1 MPRHNTL
8 STRTYPHP
16 FSQGLAGSTQTLWLF
31 PQWKSGISA
40 HQQGCRTT
48 PPKYSS
54 EDGSWHPDVH
64 PVHPFLMLFSTT
76 CFQVFLPQ
84 TGSLISFLHVLPSIF
99 RKGTSMWQAPNFRD
113 SACMLS
119 ILRLPPGIA
128 IWRTEAEAE
137 CGVAA
142 PRISQFAGAKCG
154 GFEHSKIHKHECI
167 QATQERYHG
176 ARSCCF
182 YCCYMLKYAKDCSLL
197 CLTSC
202 QMQDPSS
209 LSEYLVT
216 GLTGWH

>member
-1 MPRHNTL
+1 
-8 STRTYPHP
+8 
-16 FSQGLAGSTQTLWLF
+16 
-31 PQWKSGISA
+31 
-40 HQQGCRTT
+40 
-48 PPKYSS
+48 
-54 EDGSWHPDVH
+54 
-64 PVHPFLMLFSTT
+64 MLFSTT

-84 TGSLISFLHVLPSIF
+84 TGSLISFLYVLPSIF
-99 RKGTSMWQAPNFRD
+99 RKGISMWQAPNFRD

-137 CGVAA
+137 CGNA
-142 PRISQFAGAKCG
+142 PRISEFAGEPNVEG
-154 GFEHSKIHKHECI
+154 LRRSKIHERECI

-182 YCCYMLKYAKDCSLL
+182 YCCHMLKYAKDCSLL
-197 CLTSC
+197 SLTSC